1 MESNFDEAWCFTK
14 IDFTGTKTE
23 VSFTTSSFDPVDEKP
38 LQNFVM
44 FLRGCGYTIGY
55 DEVTYKD
62 NGSLK

>member
-1 MESNFDEAWCFTK
+1 MNDRLDEAWCFTK

-23 VSFTTSSFDPVDEKP
+23 VSFATSSLDSVVEKP
-38 LQNFVM
+38 LQSFIQ